1 MNTKRLAEEIAANLG
16 QMLGTVQ
23 LAAVRSVYISG
34 SYCRGDWLDHS
45 SDLDVNIVLRDTAQ
59 SVQDKDIQWIQS
71 SIEKGKAGRNF
82 PSQCPGGVD
91 LGLISE
97 KYIPKTQAEASIP
110 SPYSP
115 FSTTMFD
122 LKAYHLTLYGEDPE
136 EFLPPVPVPSSC
148 AGAWLRFLCGR
159 QTDSSPRAMFGA
171 YKAVT
176 AAQLHFGEPTLNKY
190 RMLEL
195 YQRYVPDFPD
205 KPFGE
210 QVIRNYI
217 GSFYPERP
225 PLLLPAA
232 RYAAFMTELERLVES
247 S

>member
-1 MNTKRLAEEIAANLG
+1 MERAMDSTPGSCFKSLGNPFWANSPL
-16 QMLGTVQ
+16 ME
-23 LAAVRSVYISG
+23 Y
-34 SYCRGDWLDHS
+34 
-45 SDLDVNIVLRDTAQ
+45 
-59 SVQDKDIQWIQS
+59 
-71 SIEKGKAGRNF
+71 
-82 PSQCPGGVD
+82 PG
-91 LGLISE
+91 
-97 KYIPKTQAEASIP
+97 
-110 SPYSP
+110 
-115 FSTTMFD
+115 
-122 LKAYHLTLYGEDPE
+122 
-136 EFLPPVPVPSSC
+136 PPVPVPSSC

-176 AAQLHFGEPTLNKY
+176 AAQLYFGEPTLNKY

-232 RYAAFMTELERLVES
+232 RYAAFITELERLVENS
-247 S
+247 